1 MKNGILNALGA
12 YLLWGILPVYW
23 KLLHNVPAQQII
35 GYRVVSSFLLLGLVI
50 SFKKE
55 WAAWRQQTLRRRTLP
70 IYLLTGILLGINW
83 VVYVWGVNAG
93 HIVETSLGYFINPLL
108 SVLLGVIFLRER
120 LRPVQWAA
128 IGMAALAVIYLT
140 VVYGSLPWIALT
152 LAATFSV
159 YGFLKKI
166 ASLGSLYG
174 LTVETGVLFIP
185 FLVYLITIQVQATG
199 SFGSSGFVTDLL
211 LVGSGL
217 VTILPLLMFANAA
230 RSIPL
235 WMVGLLQYI
244 APTMQFLIGVL
255 LYHEPFTIERAVGFG
270 IIWAALIAF
279 WLEGVVWRKRLSMQA
294 VQRI

>member
-12 YLLWGILPVYW
+12 YLLWGILPIYW

-35 GYRVVSSFLLLGLVI
+35 GYRVVSSFLLLGIVI
-50 SFKKE
+50 SFKRE
-55 WAAWRQQTLRRRTLP
+55 WPAWKQQTLHRRTLP
-70 IYLLTGILLGINW
+70 IYLLTGILLGVNW
-83 VVYVWGVNAG
+83 IVYVWGVNTG

-108 SVLLGVIFLRER
+108 SVLLGVIFLHEHLR
-120 LRPVQWAA
+120 LAQWAA

-152 LAATFSV
+152 LAGTFSL

-166 ASLGSLYG
+166 APLGSLYG
-174 LTVETGVLFIP
+174 LTVETGILFTP
-185 FLVYLITIQVQATG
+185 FLAFLIILQVQGIG
-199 SFGSSGFVTDLL
+199 SFANAGFLPDLL

-255 LYHEPFTIERAVGFG
+255 LYHEPFTVERAVGFG
-270 IIWAALIAF
+270 IIWAALILF
-279 WLEGVVWRKRLSMQA
+279 WLEGIIWRRRLSPQDLK
-294 VQRI
+294 